1 MTKIAIIK
9 IIINKEPRTCL
20 RSATDFWMS
29 GSARL
34 MQFSS
39 VLEIELSMLGALCR
53 LSALEA
59 LISLRFA
66 ALLLL
71 PPSAAVYPPLCLHA
85 SGKRGGYKESGG

>member
-1 MTKIAIIK
+1 LTKIAIIK
-9 IIINKEPRTCL
+9 IIKKEPRTCL

-53 LSALEA
+53 LSP
-59 LISLRFA
+59 LR
-66 ALLLL
+66 L
-71 PPSAAVYPPLCLHA
+71 
-85 SGKRGGYKESGG
+85 